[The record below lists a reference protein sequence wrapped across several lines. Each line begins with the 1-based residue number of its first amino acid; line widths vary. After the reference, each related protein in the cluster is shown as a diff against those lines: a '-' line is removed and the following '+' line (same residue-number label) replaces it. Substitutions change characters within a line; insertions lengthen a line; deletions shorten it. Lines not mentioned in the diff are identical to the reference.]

1 VKIFENLFELEFDNF
16 MFVII
21 EFIAL
26 TLFLIVTINYY
37 AQIKITNNVPVVC
50 TVNGKI
56 VYKGISARLEVK
68 SAGMA
73 TKVRIK
79 EGFLL
84 LFTKAY
90 YVSDDVK
97 IEGIKED

>member
-1 VKIFENLFELEFDNF
+1 MKIFENLFELGLDTF

-21 EFIAL
+21 VFFVL
-26 TLFLIVTINYY
+26 TVVSILTINYY
-37 AQIKITNNVPVVC
+37 AQTKFTDNVPVVC

-56 VYKGISARLEVK
+56 VYKGISARLEVR

-90 YVSDDVK
+90 YVSDNVK